1 MAAEPPATMTLSTK
15 PILAPLLASCLG
27 LLAPGC
33 GSSSSPSTDPG
44 WQVRDTTL
52 LPPWEEGCDNE
63 HIPIVMVHGFLAS
76 GDTYT
81 NHVMRFI
88 ANGYCLDRLF
98 VYDWNSIGGGNSP
111 ELLDTFVDEVLS
123 VTGATQ
129 IDLMGHSAG
138 GGVGYSYLEDV
149 TRAGKVR
156 RYVHIASGD
165 EDGPAGPTANVPTLN
180 LYSTN
185 DRVVQ
190 ENDGIDGAENVDLE
204 DDDHYEVATS
214 AESFAAIWEFL
225 TDTQPTTTDI
235 APQEEPIV
243 IAGRAGA
250 LGENV
255 PVAGATIDIY
265 EVDTD
270 TGRRLRSRPRAS
282 FTANEQGYWGPFAG
296 RSDVR
301 YEFHVTPVEGRSIHY
316 YRENFVRN
324 NTLVYLRTLPTGFFG
339 RTLVG
344 ALEFDE
350 DQPTS
355 VIFLASRGLQPGD
368 ALTMDEADLSGDTYT
383 NRDSTNIALFFFDN
397 VSDDETDL
405 SPVSL
410 FESFP
415 FLVGLDFAPGAD
427 RRQSSVAELNGRR
440 IGIPRWPAEPD
451 GVSIAVFD

>member
-1 MAAEPPATMTLSTK
+1 MAVEPPAIMTLSTK
-15 PILAPLLASCLG
+15 HILGPLLTSCLGLG

-33 GSSSSPSTDPG
+33 GSNPSTDPG

-52 LPPWEEGCDNE
+52 VPPWEEGCDNE
-63 HIPIVMVHGFLAS
+63 HVPVVMVHGFLAS

-81 NHVMRFI
+81 NHVMRFT
-88 ANGYCLDRLF
+88 ANGYCQDRLF
-98 VYDWNSIGGGNSP
+98 VYDWNSIGGGSSP
-111 ELLDTFVDEVLS
+111 ELLDAFVDEVLS

-138 GGVGYSYLEDV
+138 GGVGYSYLEDAA
-149 TRAGKVR
+149 RAAKVR

-165 EDGPAGPTANVPTLN
+165 EDAPAGPTANVPTLN
-180 LYSTN
+180 LYSAN
-185 DRVVQ
+185 DRVVPG
-190 ENDGIDGAENVDLE
+190 NDGIDGADNVDLE

-225 TDTQPTTTDI
+225 TDTEPTTTDI

-243 IAGRAGA
+243 IAGRACA

-255 PVAGATIDIY
+255 PAAGATVDIY

-270 TGRRLRSRPRAS
+270 TGRRKQRRAS
-282 FTANEQGYWGPFAG
+282 FTASEQGYWGPFAG

-324 NTLVYLRTLPTGFFG
+324 NTLVYLRTLPTGLFG
-339 RTLVG
+339 RALVN
-344 ALEFDE
+344 ALKFDT

-368 ALTMDEADLSGDTYT
+368 ALLLDEADLSGDEYT
-383 NRDSTNIALFFFDN
+383 NRDNTTIALFFYDN

-405 SPVSL
+405 SPVAL
-410 FESFP
+410 FETFP
-415 FLVGLDFAPGAD
+415 FLAGLDFAPGAD